1 MHKSLF
7 SVILSAQEFLM
18 SQRRVVITGLGA
30 VTPLGNTVEETWAGI
45 RAGKSGAGP
54 ITLFNTADYSVKIAA
69 EVKNFSL
76 DAYGVDHKLTRKMA
90 RFTKFLTAA
99 CIQAVRDAGYDDTSF
114 GRDNSGIITGIGIG
128 GFDALEDGFKKY
140 SDPKFGV
147 NRIPPLTA
155 PMMLE
160 NEAAAN
166 VSMLLGIHG
175 PAWTLST
182 ACASGTDSLG
192 LAMDMIRSG
201 RLDVCLGSGTDACI
215 TGFGIGCFQV
225 LQALVP
231 TFNDCPQKASRPFD
245 KDRNGFVMAEG
256 SAVLMLEELEHAK
269 KRGAH
274 IYAELAGYG
283 ASSDA
288 YHITAPTPDG
298 SGGALCI
305 TRALQDAGVK
315 PDDVQYYNAH
325 GTSTPANDEAETKMI
340 KRAFGDHA
348 YRMKISSTKSMTG
361 HMIGAAGVVEALFC
375 VKAVDENFFPPT
387 INLDNPDLEHG
398 CDLDY
403 VPNKGVEGRIDVAA
417 SASLGFGGHNGC
429 VVIKRYNE

>member
-1 MHKSLF
+1 
-7 SVILSAQEFLM
+7 M

-30 VTPLGNTVEETWAGI
+30 VTPLGNTVEETWAAV

-54 ITLFNTADYSVKIAA
+54 ITLFDTADYPVKIAA

-76 DAYGVDHKLTRKMA
+76 DAYGIDHKFTRKMA
-90 RFTKFLTAA
+90 RFTRFLTAA
-99 CIQAVRDAGYDDTSF
+99 SLQAVHDAGYDNETF
-114 GRDNSGIITGIGIG
+114 GKDNSGIITGIGIG
-128 GFDALEDGFKKY
+128 GYDAIEDGYKRYF
-140 SDPKFGV
+140 DPKYGV

-155 PMMLE
+155 PLMLE

-166 VSMLLGIHG
+166 VSMLLGVHG
-175 PAWTLST
+175 PVWTLST

-192 LAMDMIRSG
+192 LAADMIRSG
-201 RLDVCLGSGTDACI
+201 RIDVCLGSGTEACI
-215 TGFGIGCFQV
+215 TGFCVGCFQV
-225 LQALVP
+225 LQALTP
-231 TFNDCPQKASRPFD
+231 CFNDCPEKASRPFD
-245 KDRNGFVMAEG
+245 KNRSGFVMAEG
-256 SAVLMLEELEHAK
+256 SAVLVLEELEHAK

-305 TRALQDAGVK
+305 ERALKDAGMK
-315 PDDVQYYNAH
+315 PEDIQYYNAH
-325 GTSTPANDEAETKMI
+325 GTSTSANDEAETKMV
-340 KRAFGDHA
+340 KLAFGEHA
-348 YRMKISSTKSMTG
+348 YKMKLSSTKSMTG
-361 HMIGAAGVVEALFC
+361 HMIGAAGVIEALFC
-375 VKAVDENFFPPT
+375 VKAIDDNFFPPT
-387 INLDNPDLEHG
+387 INLDEPDLEHG

-403 VPNKGVEGRIDVAA
+403 VPNKGVEGRIDAAA

-429 VVIKRYNE
+429 VVIKRYQA